1 MCHKKANFL
10 QKTFSIKSFNSMLLT
25 FELKEK
31 LKFEYLIKIK
41 KKINRQRFNEN
52 QKKIYNIIIS
62 NCLDNIM
69 I

>member
-41 KKINRQRFNEN
+41 KKLIDNVSMKIRNRR
-52 QKKIYNIIIS
+52 KSII
-62 NCLDNIM
+62 
-69 I
+69 

>member
-1 MCHKKANFL
+1 MEYSFKYSYIQRLNLIKRQMCHKKANFL

-41 KKINRQRFNEN
+41 KKN
-52 QKKIYNIIIS
+52 
-62 NCLDNIM
+62 
-69 I
+69 